1 VGFQG
6 RSAYPQ
12 QGLGYTRGS
21 DFIAGGSGSGMGMAS
36 QGTASLGQG
45 LGSLSSLGGAW
56 EPSVLYLI
64 GLMIGEMVVFH
75 ILGRVLS
82 R

>member
-6 RSAYPQ
+6 RSSLPQ
-12 QGLGYTRGS
+12 QGIGYTRGS

-45 LGSLSSLGGAW
+45 LSSLGGGSW

-75 ILGRVLS
+75 VLGRVLS

>member
-1 VGFQG
+1 MAFQG
-6 RSAYPQ
+6 RVAFPQ

-21 DFIAGGSGSGMGMAS
+21 DFIAGGSGAGAGIMA

-45 LGSLSSLGGAW
+45 LGSIGSIAGAW

-64 GLMIGEMVVFH
+64 GLVIGEMVAFA